1 MVTLTTLP
9 SDPLFNL
16 PPYVGQRSATFRFY
30 LIDGVTG
37 QVLQELHPYRDAVPT
52 LTHDTTRTIMRQVSN
67 IEFDVADTTV
77 LNTVRNRVR
86 IYMEVAGRD
95 PYPLGT
101 FVFSDQA
108 RQLYTS
114 GTESNVSLL
123 DQMFIVDQQIEES
136 ISFHQTAIYPTAVNF
151 VMRDLPF
158 RVEQEPS
165 NFNSIGSWSAGTN
178 RGQVLNDL
186 AVDGDYFAPWFDNND
201 ILRFIRTFDPAT
213 AVPTFDFD
221 DGYQVARSSIILSD
235 DLLNAPNRFVV
246 ISNGQASDVQA
257 LTPVVGRY
265 DIPSSA
271 PHSIANRGFVIPE
284 VVDRQVGDSTQAQAI
299 ARNLG
304 QRQTIFETIE
314 LETSIDP
321 RHDSYDVFQ
330 FNGERWLEIAWS
342 IELIEGGR
350 MTHTGRKAYS

>member
-9 SDPLFNL
+9 SDPVLNL
-16 PPYVGQRSATFRFY
+16 APYVGQRSATFRFE
-30 LIDGVTG
+30 LIDGITG
-37 QVLQELHPYRDAVPT
+37 QVMRELHPYRDSVPT
-52 LTHDTTRTIMRQVSN
+52 LTHDTSRTIMRQVSN
-67 IEFDVADTTV
+67 IEFDVQDSAV

-86 IYMEVAGRD
+86 ISMIFPDRD

-101 FVFSDQA
+101 FIFSDQA
-108 RQLYTS
+108 QQFYTN
-114 GTESNVSLL
+114 GLESNVSLL

-136 ISFHQTAIYPTAVNF
+136 ISFNQTPIFPLAVNF
-151 VMRDLPF
+151 VMRDFPF
-158 RVEQEPS
+158 KVSQEAS
-165 NFNSIGSWSAGTN
+165 IFTSIGSWSAGTN

-201 ILRFIRTFDPAT
+201 VLRFIRVFDPAT
-213 AVPTFDFD
+213 AVPTFNFD
-221 DGYQVARSSIILSD
+221 DGYQVSRSAIIYTD

-246 ISNGQASDVQA
+246 ISNGQASDSQA
-257 LTPVVGRY
+257 ASAIVGKY
-265 DIPSSA
+265 DVPTSA
-271 PHSIANRGFVIPE
+271 PHSIYNRGFVIPQ
-284 VVDRQVGDSTQAQAI
+284 VTDRQVGDSTQATAI

-342 IELIEGGR
+342 IEMIEGGR
-350 MTHTGRKAYS
+350 MTHTGRKTYS